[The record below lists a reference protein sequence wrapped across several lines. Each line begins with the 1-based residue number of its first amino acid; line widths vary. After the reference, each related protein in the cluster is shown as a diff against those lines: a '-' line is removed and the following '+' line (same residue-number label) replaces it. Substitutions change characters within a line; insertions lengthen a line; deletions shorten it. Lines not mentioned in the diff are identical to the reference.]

1 MTNIFSHF
9 VSSSLLKSKMSAS
22 KTLEK
27 FKGLFFELPPEIKE
41 EFEVEIRQSTIFS
54 IRFICLIALFL
65 YPLFGLL
72 DCICFQECYL
82 LLINIRCAVVP
93 SVFLILLLTYISSA
107 IKIANILGFAL
118 FQCMALGITTMII
131 LTGGESSPYYAGL
144 CMVMLAQLIALTW
157 GFRRTVLNV
166 AVIWFTYLAFVFI
179 FDRNYSEYQ
188 WPIFISNNFFLLG
201 TMLIVSIWSILGFN
215 LNKKS
220 FLHSK
225 MLEQE
230 KEKSDQ
236 LLHNLLPEPVI
247 AELKT
252 NHEYSPQVYESA
264 TVLFTDF
271 VGFTK
276 IAEKMKPEDVV
287 MELDRAFEFF
297 DLICDKYHLE
307 KIKTIGDSFM
317 CVAGVPVANGAH
329 AIQATLMAIEVRS
342 FNRMLNQIRSAV
354 GEEIWNIRI
363 GIHTGPLAAGV
374 IGRTKFGYDIWGDT
388 VNIASVIESSG
399 EIGEI
404 NISKATYNAIK
415 PYFIIQYRGVVRTKK
430 RGELDMYFVDCIKPE
445 YADDELG
452 RTPNKRLLEIIG

>member
-1 MTNIFSHF
+1 METFKNLFPE
-9 VSSSLLKSKMSAS
+9 VPPQLKG
-22 KTLEK
+22 E
-27 FKGLFFELPPEIKE
+27 FELD
-41 EFEVEIRQSTIFS
+41 IRESTIFS
-54 IRFICLIALFL
+54 IRFICWIALFL
-65 YPLFGLL
+65 YPLFGFL
-72 DCICFQECYL
+72 DYIRFPEQYRI
-82 LLINIRCAVVP
+82 LISIRCIVVP
-93 SVFLILLLTYISSA
+93 PVCLILLLTYTNNA
-107 IKIANILGFAL
+107 IKMANVLGFAL
-118 FQCMALGITTMII
+118 FQCLALGITVMTIF
-131 LTGGESSPYYAGL
+131 TGGESSPYYAGL
-144 CMVMLAQLIALTW
+144 CMVMLAQLIALSW
-157 GFRRTVLNV
+157 GFSKTLLNV
-166 AVIWFTYLAFVFI
+166 VMIWLAYIALVFI

-215 LNKKS
+215 LHKKS

-236 LLHNLLPEPVI
+236 LLHNVLPEPVI
-247 AELKT
+247 AELKA

-317 CVAGVPVANGAH
+317 CVAGVPVANGVH
-329 AIQATLMAIEVRS
+329 AIQAALMAIEVRS